1 MGGLSYCN
9 GTIQNNTI
17 WHNIATNTGGGLSD
31 CYGKIC
37 NCIIWA
43 NEAPGGGA
51 QLYSPAIP
59 TYSCI
64 QDWTGSGMGNIS
76 LNPQFADPKNGNFH
90 LQADSPCID
99 AGCLIEYL
107 TTDYE
112 GDTRGYDGT
121 SEPRHDGSD
130 YDIGAEEYSGVV
142 PTPVTTL
149 VPTSI
154 YAPLISKLSDIFISD
169 TEDNTETMDVNF
181 FRFQNALDL
190 DAYVSDLDTTIS

>member
-1 MGGLSYCN
+1 
-9 GTIQNNTI
+9 
-17 WHNIATNTGGGLSD
+17 
-31 CYGKIC
+31 
-37 NCIIWA
+37 
-43 NEAPGGGA
+43 
-51 QLYSPAIP
+51 
-59 TYSCI
+59 
-64 QDWTGSGMGNIS
+64 MGNIS
-76 LNPQFADPKNGNFH
+76 LNPQFADPMNGNFH

-142 PTPVTTL
+142 PTPVTTP

-154 YAPLISKLSDIFISD
+154 YAPVISKLPDIFISD

-181 FRFQNALDL
+181 FCFQNALDL
-190 DAYVSDLDTTIS
+190 DAYVSDLDTTISELVWSFKESGPDYLKINGITQLVSADDAIIAAQFR